1 MIEAEDAV
9 RVLDT
14 VAKNLVGVS
23 NNKSNFER
31 LPDTFWGYFARG
43 HDGKG
48 KFGVIVAYSEN
59 GSDVDELIK
68 IYEQWVAK
76 ARELGELLHD
86 PLAKFCYCKILRL
99 LYERR
104 ILYAPPVLRD
114 AVKELLHAQDETKS

>member
-68 IYEQWVAK
+68 MYEQWVANSK
-76 ARELGELLHD
+76 AAR
-86 PLAKFCYCKILRL
+86 
-99 LYERR
+99 
-104 ILYAPPVLRD
+104 
-114 AVKELLHAQDETKS
+114 